1 MKRRRNVE
9 SVEDIE
15 SVEDAR
21 FREKNERRS
30 KTRLALILCLVSLMV
45 FTIWLISISP
55 LPSDDENRG
64 VVEFSDENIEIT
76 HPNENNAIAGQ
87 ESSNLAKDEDGGYW
101 VIEALLVPE
110 EWKR

>member
-9 SVEDIE
+9 PAEDI
-15 SVEDAR
+15 EDAR

-30 KTRLALILCLVSLMV
+30 KTRLALILCLVSLMA

-55 LPSDDENRG
+55 LPSDNENRG
-64 VVEFSDENIEIT
+64 VAESLEENDEIT
-76 HPNENNAIAGQ
+76 HLTEENSVEGQ
-87 ESSNLAKDEDGGYW
+87 DLRHLAVDEDGGYW

-110 EWKR
+110 EWK

>member
-9 SVEDIE
+9 SVEDI
-15 SVEDAR
+15 EDAR

-30 KTRLALILCLVSLMV
+30 KTKLALILCLVSLMA

-55 LPSDDENRG
+55 LPSDSENRG
-64 VVEFSDENIEIT
+64 VVESLEENDEIT
-76 HPNENNAIAGQ
+76 YLTEENSTAGQ
-87 ESSNLAKDEDGGYW
+87 DLRHLAVDEDGGYW

-110 EWKR
+110 EWK

>member
-9 SVEDIE
+9 PAEDI
-15 SVEDAR
+15 EDAR

-30 KTRLALILCLVSLMV
+30 KTKLALILCLMTLIV

-55 LPSDDENRG
+55 LPSDSENRG
-64 VVEFSDENIEIT
+64 VVESFEENGEIT
-76 HPNENNAIAGQ
+76 HSTEENATEGQ
-87 ESSNLAKDEDGGYW
+87 DLRHLAVDEDGGYW

-110 EWKR
+110 EWK

>member
-1 MKRRRNVE
+1 MKRRRDVE
-9 SVEDIE
+9 PAEDI
-15 SVEDAR
+15 EDAR

-30 KTRLALILCLVSLMV
+30 KTRLALILCLVSLMA

-64 VVEFSDENIEIT
+64 VVESFEENDEIT
-76 HPNENNAIAGQ
+76 HLTEENAIEGQ
-87 ESSNLAKDEDGGYW
+87 ESSNLVKDEDGGYW

-110 EWKR
+110 EWKK

>member
-9 SVEDIE
+9 PAEDID
-15 SVEDAR
+15 DAR

-30 KTRLALILCLVSLMV
+30 KTRLALILCLVSLMA

-55 LPSDDENRG
+55 LPSDNENRG
-64 VVEFSDENIEIT
+64 VVESSVENDEIT
-76 HPNENNAIAGQ
+76 HLTEENATEEQALRH
-87 ESSNLAKDEDGGYW
+87 LAVDEDGGYW

-110 EWKR
+110 EWK

>member
-9 SVEDIE
+9 PVEDIE

-21 FREKNERRS
+21 FRDKNERRS
-30 KTRLALILCLVSLMV
+30 KTRLALILCLVSLMA

-64 VVEFSDENIEIT
+64 VAESFEENDEIT
-76 HPNENNAIAGQ
+76 HLTEENSTAWQ
-87 ESSNLAKDEDGGYW
+87 DLRHLAVDEDGGYW

-110 EWKR
+110 EWK

>member
-9 SVEDIE
+9 SVEDID
-15 SVEDAR
+15 DAR

-30 KTRLALILCLVSLMV
+30 KTRLALILCLMTLIV

-55 LPSDDENRG
+55 LPSDSENRG
-64 VVEFSDENIEIT
+64 VVESFGENDEIT
-76 HPNENNAIAGQ
+76 HLTKENATEGQ
-87 ESSNLAKDEDGGYW
+87 DLRHLAVDEDGGYW

-110 EWKR
+110 EWK